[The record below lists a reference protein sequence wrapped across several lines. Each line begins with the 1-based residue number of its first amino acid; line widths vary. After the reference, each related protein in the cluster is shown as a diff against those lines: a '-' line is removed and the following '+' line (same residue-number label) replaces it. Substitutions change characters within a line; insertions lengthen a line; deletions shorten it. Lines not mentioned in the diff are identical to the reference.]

1 MNRWRVGEDRGSKE
15 MDGCPLT
22 PVPSFVLEPSVYI
35 VSIVWSFACTLT
47 DILCFLAVS
56 SLLSFG
62 HVVSR
67 IVSRPL
73 NLSVVFV
80 HGGMT
85 VGIFS

>member
-1 MNRWRVGEDRGSKE
+1 M
-15 MDGCPLT
+15 
-22 PVPSFVLEPSVYI
+22 
-35 VSIVWSFACTLT
+35 
-47 DILCFLAVS
+47 CFLAVS

-80 HGGMT
+80 HGGIT
-85 VGIFS
+85 VEIFSHFRICGRVAWLV